1 MSVLGAKI
9 RRPDGVAKV
18 TGTARYTADL
28 APAGALVARL
38 LYAGHPYARIR
49 SIDVTRARALPG
61 VFAVITQSDVPRVR
75 HGLMVKD
82 RTLFAEGVVRYEA
95 DVVAA
100 VAAIDDEAAEAACAA
115 IEVDYEPLE
124 PIVDPEQALADP
136 VRLVH
141 PDWDDYATAPGLI
154 RDGNACGFCDVV
166 KGDADAALAAADVV
180 VTSRYRTDMAHPVP
194 IEPRAVVAE
203 WHGDTV
209 SIWSSTQVPYVAR
222 AGVAECL
229 QMPERD
235 VRVVVTHLGGG
246 FGGKCDMHYEPH
258 VAALARV
265 AGRPVKLVFDR
276 RQEFLAPDMRHHP
289 LTLEFTTGLDRSGA
303 MLARRARIVLDT
315 GAYAGHGPLIAE
327 IATMMAAGPYR
338 IPNIRIEGHTV
349 YTTTGPSGSVRGPS
363 GPQTVW
369 AAEQHV
375 DECARRLGI
384 DPLEFRLNN
393 LVEPGDEGPT
403 GQIFTSSVAVKECL
417 TKVAEMIGPR
427 DDLPEG
433 EGVGFGVGWWYS
445 FPMASAASVRLNFD
459 GSATIVTGAQENGS
473 GAVMGLTILGAEEL
487 GLDPSQVSL
496 VYQDTDAA
504 PFDHGSGGSQT
515 TYNNGRAVV
524 QSAIQVRERLLQL
537 AADHLEA
544 SPEDLEL
551 HNGRVE
557 VSGSP
562 ETGVDFATLA
572 TNARFAGEQLVGIS
586 SPPPAAMPDALAC
599 AGRLAL
605 ASFQAPSFFAHAIR
619 VRVDPET
626 GVVRVLDAAA
636 AHDYGRIINPLGAEG
651 QVEGG
656 VVHGIGIALLEGSQH
671 DAVGRQMNPNL
682 LGYKLQTSADVPDI
696 KVAFVG
702 TPAPDGSAHGMKGVG
717 EPPAVPTPAAV
728 GNAITAAVGVQ
739 VQHLPM
745 TPERVWAAIDEAR
758 S

>member
-1 MSVLGAKI
+1 M
-9 RRPDGVAKV
+9 
-18 TGTARYTADL
+18 GTARYTADL
-28 APAGALVARL
+28 APAGCLAARL
-38 LYAGHPYARIR
+38 LYPEHPYARIR
-49 SIDVTRARALPG
+49 SIDVSRARALPG
-61 VFAVITQSDVPRVR
+61 VLAVITQADVPAVR
-75 HGLMVKD
+75 YGTMVQD
-82 RTLFAEGVVRYEA
+82 RTLFADGVVRYEA
-95 DVVAA
+95 DAVAA
-100 VAAIDDEAAEAACAA
+100 VAATSDEVAEAACAL

-124 PIVDPEQALADP
+124 PILDPERALADP
-136 VRLVH
+136 EPLVH
-141 PDWDDYATAPGLI
+141 PDWEQYEQVPGVI
-154 RDGNACGFCDVV
+154 RGGNRCGFCDVV

-203 WHGDTV
+203 WHGDRVT
-209 SIWSSTQVPYVAR
+209 IWSSTQVPYVAR
-222 AGVAECL
+222 AGVAACL
-229 QMPERD
+229 QIPERD
-235 VRVVVTHLGGG
+235 VRVVVSHLGGG

-289 LTLEFTTGLDRSGA
+289 LTLEFTTGMDESGT

-315 GAYAGHGPLIAE
+315 GAYSGHGPLIAE

-349 YTTTGPSGSVRGPS
+349 YTTSGPSGSVRGPS

-375 DECARRLGI
+375 DECARRLGM
-384 DPLEFRLNN
+384 DPVEFRMKN
-393 LVEPGDEGPT
+393 LVEAGDEGPT

-417 TKVAEMIGPR
+417 AKAAELIGPR
-427 DDLPEG
+427 DNLPEG

-445 FPMASAASVRLNFD
+445 FPMASGASVRLNFD

-473 GAVMGLTILGAEEL
+473 GAVMALTILVAEEL

-496 VYQDTDAA
+496 VYQDTDVA

-524 QSAIQVRERLLQL
+524 QSAVQVRDRLIEL

-544 SPEDLEL
+544 SPDDLVL
-551 HNGRVE
+551 RDGRVE
-557 VSGSP
+557 VRGAP
-562 ETGVDFATLA
+562 AAGVDFATLA
-572 TNARFAGEQLVGIS
+572 TNARYAGEQLVGIA
-586 SPPPAAMPDALAC
+586 SPRPAPMPEAMAC
-599 AGRLAL
+599 SGRLAL
-605 ASFQAPSFFAHAIR
+605 ASFQAPSFYAHAIR
-619 VRVDPET
+619 VRVDAET
-626 GVVRVLDAAA
+626 GVARVLEAAA
-636 AHDYGRIINPLGAEG
+636 VHDFGRIINPLGAEG

-671 DAVGRQMNPNL
+671 DADGRQLNPNL
-682 LGYKLQTSADVPDI
+682 LGYKLQTSADVPAI

-717 EPPAVPTPAAV
+717 EPPTVPTPAAV
-728 GNAITAAVGVQ
+728 GNAITAATGVQ
-739 VQHLPM
+739 VKQLPM
-745 TPERVWAAIDEAR
+745 TPERVWSAINEAR